1 MRQANVV
8 VASTLLAAAL
18 AAAATASAQTRPG
31 AQPKP
36 AIPEL
41 EPGLPAKSY
50 LRLFEQAA
58 VRGRSAALRATMRSN
73 FMRPNSA
80 RRFICGTHLLPA
92 DSSINPTFEK
102 APADKSTRF
111 SMRIVTP
118 SVCR

>member
-18 AAAATASAQTRPG
+18 AAAATASAQTGPG

-41 EPGLPAKSY
+41 APGLPAKPY
-50 LRLFEQAA
+50 LRLFDKQ
-58 VRGRSAALRATMRSN
+58 RSEADAALRAMQSN
-73 FMRPNSA
+73 FTRPNSA
-80 RRFICGTHLLPA
+80 RRFICGIHLLPA
-92 DSSINPTFEK
+92 DSSIDPKFEK
-102 APADKSTRF
+102 APADKTTRF
-111 SMRIVTP
+111 SMRVVTP